1 MVKIGAGLLTV
12 VLLAACQT
20 QTSGATTSPSK
31 SLHLSPS
38 PTTPIADGLVLGAP
52 GCKPPSPATPWQ
64 GPGGPPEVRGTVT
77 GGELW
82 ALLDG
87 GQVPEPK
94 GSQVKI
100 IWRMTGNGDLR
111 LSATG
116 PVGQTVRPDWG
127 PQAHG
132 GSNWERPGDEWGAGF
147 TFPVAGCWDVHA
159 ARDDVVGDVYLMV
172 A

>member
-1 MVKIGAGLLTV
+1 MVKIGAGLLAAV
-12 VLLAACQT
+12 FLAACQT
-20 QTSGATTSPSK
+20 QASGIKASTSTSFRP
-31 SLHLSPS
+31 SPS
-38 PTTPIADGLVLGAP
+38 PTTPLAVGQVFGVP

-64 GPGGPPEVRGTVT
+64 GSGGPSEVRGTVT

-87 GQVPEPK
+87 GQLPEHK
-94 GSQVKI
+94 GVQVKI
-100 IWRMTGNGDLR
+100 IWRMTGTGQFD
-111 LSATG
+111 LSAIG
-116 PVGQTVRPDWG
+116 PAGQTIHPDWG
-127 PQAHG
+127 PQFHT

-159 ARDDVVGDVYLMV
+159 TRGNIAGDVYLMV